1 MPIEFVDVYQDSL
14 ASWFLWDVL
23 RDRMDDPDVNISAT
37 MPTWEEHVKFF
48 NSKPYPLWFLIS
60 NGREYVGYISLTNRN
75 EIGIVILKEHHNKG
89 YGSSAVKKL
98 MDEYDLFPPIPSERV
113 GKFIANINPLNTK
126 SIEMFER
133 LGFKHIQNTYKYG

>member
-1 MPIEFVDVYQDSL
+1 MIEFVDAYQEPY
-14 ASWFLWDVL
+14 AKNFLYVL
-23 RDRMDDPDVNISAT
+23 IRERMLEPDTNISAT
-37 MPTWEEHVKFF
+37 MPTWQEHVEFVD
-48 NSKPYPLWFLIS
+48 SKPYPLWFLLS
-60 NGREYVGYISLTNRN
+60 NGREFVGYVSLTNRN
-75 EIGIVILKEHHNKG
+75 EIGIVILKEHRKKG

-133 LGFKHIQNTYKYG
+133 LGFKHIQNTYSHE

>member
-1 MPIEFVDVYQDSL
+1 
-14 ASWFLWDVL
+14 
-23 RDRMDDPDVNISAT
+23 
-37 MPTWEEHVKFF
+37 
-48 NSKPYPLWFLIS
+48 
-60 NGREYVGYISLTNRN
+60 
-75 EIGIVILKEHHNKG
+75 
-89 YGSSAVKKL
+89 